1 MQAMM
6 VAGSVL
12 NAVGAISE
20 GEQANSMGRRNAAA
34 LRGQAEAVRSS
45 TYAREGAKRRQ
56 GAQAASSQRAALLQG
71 GIDPTSGTA
80 AFGVAQSMRD
90 MEMDALYTR
99 YEGLLQSRSLE
110 DQGRM
115 ERYQGKAAKMK
126 GYLSAVSSLMQ
137 VGYQAYAGGGA
148 TPSQNG
154 YASSVG
160 MSR

>member
-1 MQAMM
+1 MIPMLI
-6 VAGSVL
+6 AGSTL
-12 NAVGAISE
+12 NAVGSLVQ
-20 GEQANSMGRRNAAA
+20 GQQADALGRRNQEA
-34 LRGQAEAVRSS
+34 LNQQAEAVRGS
-45 TYAREGAKRRQ
+45 TYAREGSKRRQ

-115 ERYQGKAAKMK
+115 ERYQGKAAKMN
-126 GYLSAVSSLMQ
+126 GYFSAAASLMMA
-137 VGYQAYAGGGA
+137 GYGAYAGGYFAAG
-148 TPSQNG
+148 QNG
-154 YASSVG
+154 YASMVG
-160 MSR
+160 MST